1 MLMRNHLQR
10 IKAADHCNG
19 NDLEEV
25 IRNNKS
31 DRTLNFLHGART
43 RVPSDV
49 DVLS

>member
-10 IKAADHCNG
+10 IRAADQCEG
-19 NDLEEV
+19 NDLAEV
-25 IRNNKS
+25 IRNDRS

-43 RVPSDV
+43 RVTSEV